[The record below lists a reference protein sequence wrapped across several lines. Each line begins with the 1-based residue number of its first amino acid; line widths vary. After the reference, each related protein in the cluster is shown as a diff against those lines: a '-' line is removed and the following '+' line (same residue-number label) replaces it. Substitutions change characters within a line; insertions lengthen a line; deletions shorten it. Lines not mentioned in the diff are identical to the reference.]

1 MIKLPVSI
9 ILLFLAISA
18 EGQLIDFSRIK
29 QRKVRQL
36 MAENNLFYQ
45 KDFNGMETACFTDG
59 EGFSKNTKTFL
70 VKARPEAVWDAYRN
84 STPKQCWGGKLV
96 SFGVLF
102 DSPEKPLVYADGPYN
117 GMKVGQIMFIQLRL
131 LKGLYKLA
139 VAHKVVAIDEAGKSM
154 QICYMKKGAS
164 EGSQFISLKETPEGF
179 TEVTHDTYY
188 KSKSRF
194 RDRKIYPGIH
204 EKVISEYHSN
214 VARSLVHREAADPE
228 ITP

>member
-1 MIKLPVSI
+1 MIRFLSGI
-9 ILLFLAISA
+9 IFLCLAVSA

-29 QRKVRQL
+29 QRKVRRL
-36 MAENNLFYQ
+36 MTENHLSSQ
-45 KDFNGMETACFTDG
+45 KDFNGLETACFTEG
-59 EGFSKNTKTFL
+59 EGYSKNTKTFL
-70 VKARPEAVWDAYRN
+70 VKAGPEAVWYAYRN
-84 STPKQCWGGKLV
+84 STPKQCWGGKRV

-102 DSPEKPLVYADGPYN
+102 DSPEKPLVYADAPYG
-117 GMKVGQIMFIQLRL
+117 GMRVGQIIFIQLHL

-139 VAHKVVAIDEAGKSM
+139 VAHKVVAVDDVHKSL

-188 KSKSRF
+188 KSKSKF
-194 RDRKIYPGIH
+194 RDRRIYPGIH

-214 VARSLVHREAADPE
+214 VARSVIQQELAGIEMAR
-228 ITP
+228 

>member
-1 MIKLPVSI
+1 MIKFLVCV
-9 ILLFLAISA
+9 ILLCLVVSA

-29 QRKVRQL
+29 QRKVRKL
-36 MAENNLFYQ
+36 MTDNHLSNQ
-45 KDFNGMETACFTDG
+45 KDFNGMEAACFADG
-59 EGFSKNTKTFL
+59 EGYSRNTKTFL
-70 VKARPEAVWDAYRN
+70 VKARPDAVWSAYRN
-84 STPKQCWGGKLV
+84 STPKQCWGGKRV

-102 DSPEKPLVYADGPYN
+102 DSPEKPLVYADAPYG
-117 GMKVGQIMFIQLRL
+117 GMKVGQIVFIQLHL

-139 VAHKVVAIDEAGKSM
+139 VAHKVVAVDDEHRRL

-164 EGSQFISLKETPEGF
+164 EGSQFISLKETAEGY

-188 KSKSRF
+188 KSKSKF
-194 RDRKIYPGIH
+194 RDKRIYPGIH

-214 VARSLVHREAADPE
+214 VARSVFIPELAGIE